1 MLIYRNNKKRCM
13 KKLFVVLAILF
24 VGILL
29 AGCTS
34 QPAAPVATPV
44 PTAVPTTIATPVPTA
59 EPTKEVVVVVV
70 NKTAAPTP
78 TPTATPVPTYT
89 ITFSQ
94 DLTIIPGATAYIK
107 TGTKV
112 IWKNDDPFKPH
123 FIKANDVQTAAYFGS
138 GDEVTIPYG
147 KTLEVTFD
155 KAGAYDYTTGPFQPQ
170 VQGKIVVTN

>member
-24 VGILL
+24 VGILF

-34 QPAAPVATPV
+34 QPAAPVATPE

-59 EPTKEVVVVVV
+59 EPTKEVIVVVV

-89 ITFSQ
+89 ITFTR
-94 DLTIIPGATAYIK
+94 DLTIQPGATAYIK
-107 TGTKV
+107 VGTKV
-112 IWKNDDPFKPH
+112 IWKNEDPFKPH
-123 FIKANDVQTAAYFGS
+123 TLIANDVQTGKYFGS
-138 GDEVTIPYG
+138 MEAVDIPYG
-147 KTLEVTFD
+147 KTIEVTFD
-155 KAGAYDYTTGPFQPQ
+155 KAGAYDYTTGPFQPAM
-170 VQGKIVVTN
+170 QGKIVVQ

>member
-1 MLIYRNNKKRCM
+1 M

-24 VGILL
+24 AGILF

-34 QPAAPVATPV
+34 QPAAPVATTV
-44 PTAVPTTIATPVPTA
+44 PTAVPTTIATAVPTP

-70 NKTAAPTP
+70 NKTATPTP
-78 TPTATPVPTYT
+78 TPTPTPVPTYT
-89 ITFSQ
+89 ITFTQ
-94 DLTIIPGATAYIK
+94 DLTIMPSATAYVK

-138 GDEVTIPYG
+138 TNEVTIPYG
-147 KTLEVTFD
+147 KTVEVTFD
-155 KAGAYDYTTGPFQPQ
+155 KAGGYDYTTGPFQPQ
-170 VQGKIVVTN
+170 TQGKIVVTN

>member
-1 MLIYRNNKKRCM
+1 M

-44 PTAVPTTIATPVPTA
+44 PTEVPTTIATPVPTA

-89 ITFSQ
+89 ITFTQ
-94 DLTIIPGATAYIK
+94 DLTVYPDVNAYVK
-107 TGTKV
+107 VGTKV
-112 IWKNDDPFKPH
+112 IWKNADPFKPH
-123 FIKANDVQTAAYFGS
+123 FIKANDVQTRAYFGS

-147 KTLEVTFD
+147 KSVEVTFD

-170 VQGKIVVTN
+170 MEGKIVVQ